1 MVQSATTKKK
11 SKKPK
16 QLGPI
21 GKARQEARN
30 RIKAIRTKQ
39 RSLKTEEAV
48 IRRELGLKKRVKKTK

>member
-1 MVQSATTKKK
+1 MVQGKKSGTK

-39 RSLKTEEAV
+39 RSLKSEEAV
-48 IRRELGLKKRVKKTK
+48 IRRELGLKKRTVKTK